1 MWLLSAAQQIT
12 TIKPTS
18 STDYFLNIYIDGLLP
33 IFRESLGNFDICG
46 PV

>member
-1 MWLLSAAQQIT
+1 MWLLRAAQQIT
-12 TIKPTS
+12 TTS
-18 STDYFLNIYIDGLLP
+18 GTDYFLNIYIDGLLP